1 MKPGAGRTARFADQ
15 VRFVH
20 QVAHGPASGL
30 DPPPDGTS
38 ARLNQAVEFAYTR
51 SRRAEPRGTAYAPP
65 LGPVAGPSALEL
77 RVMPQAS

>member
-38 ARLNQAVEFAYTR
+38 ARLNQAVEFAIRGLVER
-51 SRRAEPRGTAYAPP
+51 SRVAPLTRRHWARSP
-65 LGPVAGPSALEL
+65 GL
-77 RVMPQAS
+77 RRWS